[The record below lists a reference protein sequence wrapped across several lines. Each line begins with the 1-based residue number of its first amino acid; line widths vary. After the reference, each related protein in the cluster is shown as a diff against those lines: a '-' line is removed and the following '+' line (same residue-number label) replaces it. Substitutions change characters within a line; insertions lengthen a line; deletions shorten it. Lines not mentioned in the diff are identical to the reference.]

1 MGIVFI
7 LLLLFHISFHYFFE
21 QNLYNS
27 LQIEFDYKATYIKE
41 KILPNLSL
49 DKNIIST
56 KFPDVEIAIIKENKI
71 IYQTQSFRLTNFKKY
86 LGKEDSF
93 WINDVSEKFEV
104 EREEAVYVADITE
117 PFAGSLVLYKKK
129 IDNRAEEIENVLLL
143 LNPILMLLLIVVV
156 GKLIDQILLKI
167 EKVTKATQELNI
179 SNFSDPI
186 EMPKE
191 NDEIKKLIESFNT
204 MATRLKEGVTT
215 LDRFNSN
222 VSHELKTPLTVIKGE
237 IEITLKQKREVE
249 YYIKSLSTILYET
262 TQIEAIVENLLILTS
277 YSKQTIQETFELCYF
292 DSILL
297 NSIEKY
303 EQQLEEKEIKLH
315 IIRMDAIHQEANL
328 FLITAIFSNLLDNAI
343 KYSSFYTNIYIT
355 LLQEDRIHFI
365 IKDEGIGIP
374 ADKIEQ
380 VTDRFYRVDKSRNKK
395 IQGVG
400 LGLSIVKSSVE
411 LHNGI
416 LDIQSDIDKGTSVE
430 III

>member
-167 EKVTKATQELNI
+167 ENVTKATQELNI
-179 SNFSDPI
+179 SNFSEPI

-191 NDEIKKLIESFNT
+191 NDEIRKLIESFNT

-343 KYSSFYTNIYIT
+343 KYSLSYKNISIT
-355 LLQEDRIHFI
+355 LLQEDKIHFI

>member
-1 MGIVFI
+1 MGIIFI
-7 LLLLFHISFHYFFE
+7 LLLLFHISFHYLFE

-27 LQIEFDYKATYIKE
+27 LQIELDYRATYIKE
-41 KILPNLSL
+41 KILPKLSS

-56 KFPDVEIAIIKENKI
+56 EFLDMEIAIIKENKI
-71 IYQTQSFRLTNFKKY
+71 IYQTQLFSLTNFEKY

-262 TQIEAIVENLLILTS
+262 TQIEAIVENLLILTG
-277 YSKQTIQETFELCYF
+277 YSKQTIQETFELCHF

-297 NSIEKY
+297 NAIEKY
-303 EQQLEEKEIKLH
+303 EQQLEKKEIKLH

>member
-1 MGIVFI
+1 MGIIFI
-7 LLLLFHISFHYFFE
+7 LLLLFHISFHYLFE

-27 LQIEFDYKATYIKE
+27 LQIELDYRATYIKE
-41 KILPNLSL
+41 KILPKLSS

-56 KFPDVEIAIIKENKI
+56 EFLDMEIAIIKENKI
-71 IYQTQSFRLTNFKKY
+71 IYQTQLFSLTNFEKY

-262 TQIEAIVENLLILTS
+262 TQIEAIVENLLILTG
-277 YSKQTIQETFELCYF
+277 YSKQTIQETFELCHF

-297 NSIEKY
+297 NAIEKY
-303 EQQLEEKEIKLH
+303 EQQLEKKEIKLH

-343 KYSSFYTNIYIT
+343 KYSLSYKNISIT
-355 LLQEDRIHFI
+355 LLQEDKIHFI